1 MADQLLPDGK
11 AWEHPGKTPRRTYP
25 SIYPKRVWELAQPV
39 IPAAKTSLLG
49 IE

>member
-11 AWEHPGKTPRRTYP
+11 PGKTPRRTYP

-39 IPAAKTSLLG
+39 IQAAKTSLLG